1 MIFRAIFF
9 TRFRTCTKYI
19 DIKLEDGETL
29 KHSICNN
36 NTLGDEYH
44 YTMESQACLVCNKL
58 FNENFLSNVNT
69 YKLTNLINTTYII

>member
-19 DIKLEDGETL
+19 DLKLEDGETL

-44 YTMESQACLVCNKL
+44 YTMESQAV
-58 FNENFLSNVNT
+58 
-69 YKLTNLINTTYII
+69 